1 MRFNPPIRA
10 FYERLLGQGKH
21 KKVALTARMHKLL
34 VMLNAMVRDDAEWR
48 FQET

>member
-1 MRFNPPIRA
+1 MRYSLP
-10 FYERLLGQGKH
+10 
-21 KKVALTARMHKLL
+21 ALVSALCLHKLA